1 MKDTEAKTTHTP
13 GPWEIREVAHE
24 ATPLNKRRVYRVEII
39 APQYLNGR
47 RTHSRD
53 IAQIVDFAD
62 WTDQPANARLI
73 AAAPELL
80 AALTDLRRES
90 ESFVSLARQR
100 GQDVRPEAADL
111 VRNALATARAALA
124 KAEGR

>member
-1 MKDTEAKTTHTP
+1 MRKTAPETSIAHTS

-39 APQYLNGR
+39 APQYFNGR
-47 RTHSRD
+47 RTHARD
-53 IAQIVDFAD
+53 IAQILDFAD

-73 AAAPELL
+73 AAAPDIL
-80 AALTDLRRES
+80 AALRSALPVIERFVLLDLQ
-90 ESFVSLARQR
+90 A
-100 GQDVRPEAADL
+100 EAIVDG
-111 VRNALATARAALA
+111 VRAAIA